1 MLHIW
6 CEEDFVRSLQ
16 VKLHKNKYFH
26 NVMMV
31 NINCSGDLSK
41 VSFFRKIKISIK
53 WHFNE

>member
-41 VSFFRKIKISIK
+41 LSFFRKIKI
-53 WHFNE
+53 